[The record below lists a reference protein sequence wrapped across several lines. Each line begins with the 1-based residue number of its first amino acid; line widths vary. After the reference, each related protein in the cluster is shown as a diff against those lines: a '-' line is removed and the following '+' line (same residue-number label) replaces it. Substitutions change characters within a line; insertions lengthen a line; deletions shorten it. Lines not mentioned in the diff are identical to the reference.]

1 MGVCTSKPQD
11 YCDILLKYHK
21 IAQYFS
27 IRATATRDGKR
38 SSKKEVLAYGVSLI
52 GEDKLSKEHPVA
64 MVGDA
69 TSDFEA
75 AEATPNVVSVSV
87 SWGYGDSKLLK
98 KESEYFAN
106 TVDDLKRILLK

>member
-1 MGVCTSKPQD
+1 MGICTSKPQD

-21 IAQYFS
+21 IKEYFS

-38 SSKKEVLAYGVSLI
+38 SSKEEVLAYGISLI
-52 GEDKLSKEHPVA
+52 GEENFSKDHPVA

-69 TSDFEA
+69 TSDYEA
-75 AEATPNVVSVSV
+75 ADATPNVVSVSV

-98 KESEYFAN
+98 RESEYFAN
-106 TVDDLKRILLK
+106 TVEDLKRILSK